1 MLNTIHQGLYLASSW
16 LWCIGAFLPLLI
28 MRDYGTG
35 ALVAFTAVNVGG
47 AAAFGYVMSR
57 RNQAEFLTRHRNA
70 LNIFSHVTIAFQI
83 YFVCWLSSLV
93 GWWLLGV
100 MLALTALFYVGH
112 SLLNWI
118 TAALFIGSMLLF
130 REHLESFPLAGLN
143 WTLHPGWWH
152 TLLPFALGFI
162 LCPYLDLTFHRA
174 LQQSERGTLSFALG
188 FLVLFL
194 AFLLF
199 VFSYVDELSQLFS
212 GESTVTAASLWP
224 VIAFI
229 TLQTAFT
236 VAVHTKEYVR
246 FNAAKITPLLRNYGL
261 YCAGLVLFMALVHNR
276 LLPWLGVPVTEVVY
290 KTFLLYYG
298 LIAPLYLLLPRQ
310 RPLLLTAMVVTAP
323 LYSLGFVL
331 GHNSLFYL
339 SVSMLLVAA
348 VILLSRRMTGGLAQ
362 NGESLETERI

>member
-1 MLNTIHQGLYLASSW
+1 MLNTVHQGLYLASSW

-28 MRDYGTG
+28 MRDYGAG
-35 ALVAFTAVNVGG
+35 ALMLFTAVNVGG

-57 RNQAEFLTRHRNA
+57 RSQSEFLARHRTA

-100 MLALTALFYVGH
+100 MLALAVLLYLGH
-112 SLLNWI
+112 TLLNWV

-130 REHLESFPLAGLN
+130 RQHLDNFPLTGLN
-143 WTLHPGWWH
+143 LTLHTGWWH

-174 LQQSERGTLSFALG
+174 LQQSQRGSLSFALG

-199 VFSYVDELSQLFS
+199 VFSYVDELSRLFS
-212 GESTVTAASLWP
+212 GEGTITAASLWP

-236 VAVHTKEYVR
+236 VAAHSKEYFR
-246 FNAAKITPLLRNYGL
+246 FNAAKVAPMLRNYGV
-261 YCAGLVLFMALVHNR
+261 YVVGLVVLMALFHEQ
-276 LLPWLGVPVTEVVY
+276 LMPWLDVPVTEAVY

-298 LIAPLYLLLPRQ
+298 LIAPLYLLLPRKP
-310 RPLLLTAMVVTAP
+310 PLLLAAIVLIAP
-323 LYSLGFVL
+323 TYSLGFVL
-331 GHNSLFYL
+331 GQNALFYL
-339 SVSMLLVAA
+339 SISMVLTAA
-348 VILLSRRMTGGLAQ
+348 VVIASRRMAGLQQ
-362 NGESLETERI
+362 N

>member
-1 MLNTIHQGLYLASSW
+1 MLNTVHQGLYLASSW

-35 ALVAFTAVNVGG
+35 ALILFTAVNAGG

-57 RNQAEFLTRHRNA
+57 RNQAEFMSRHRGA
-70 LNIFSHVTIAFQI
+70 LNVFSHVTIAFQI

-100 MLALTALFYVGH
+100 MLVLAALFYLGH
-112 SLLNWI
+112 TLLNWI

-130 REHLESFPLAGLN
+130 RQHLENFPLTGLS
-143 WTLHPGWWH
+143 WTLYSGWWH

-174 LQQSERGTLSFALG
+174 LQQSQRGTLSFALG
-188 FLVLFL
+188 FLVLFF

-212 GESTVTAASLWP
+212 GEGTVTAASLWP

-236 VAVHTKEYVR
+236 VAVHSKEYFR
-246 FNAAKITPLLRNYGL
+246 FNSVKVTPVLRNYGI
-261 YCAGLVLFMALVHNR
+261 YCAGLVVFMVLFHGQ
-276 LLPWLGVPVTEVVY
+276 LLPWLEVPVTEVVY

-310 RPLLLTAMVVTAP
+310 RPLLLAAIVLIAP
-323 LYSLGFVL
+323 TYSLGFVL
-331 GHNSLFYL
+331 GHNALFYL
-339 SVSMLLVAA
+339 SISMLLAA
-348 VILLSRRMTGGLAQ
+348 VVILVSRRMV
-362 NGESLETERI
+362 SLQQP

>member
-1 MLNTIHQGLYLASSW
+1 MLNTVHQGLYLASSW

-57 RNQAEFLTRHRNA
+57 RNQAEFLSRHRSA
-70 LNIFSHVTIAFQI
+70 LNVFSHVTIAFQV

-93 GWWLLGV
+93 GWWIFAV
-100 MLALTALFYVGH
+100 MLGLAALFYVGH

-118 TAALFIGSMLLF
+118 TAALFVGSMLLF
-130 REHLESFPLAGLN
+130 REHLHNFPLTGLD
-143 WTLHPGWWH
+143 WTVHAGWWH

-162 LCPYLDLTFHRA
+162 FCPYLDLTFHRA
-174 LQQSERGTLSFALG
+174 LQQSQHGSRSFALG

-199 VFSYVDELSQLFS
+199 VFSYVDELSQLYS
-212 GESTVTAASLWP
+212 GAGTVTAASLWP

-246 FNAAKITPLLRNYGL
+246 FNAASIMPLLRNYGL
-261 YCAGLVLFMALVHNR
+261 YCLGLVLFLALCQDQ
-276 LLPWLGVPVTEVVY
+276 LLPWLEVPVTEVVY
-290 KTFLLYYG
+290 KSFLLYYG
-298 LIAPLYLLLPRQ
+298 LIAPLYLLLPRR
-310 RPLLLTAMVVTAP
+310 RPLLLTAVVVAAP

-331 GHNSLFYL
+331 GQNALFYL

-348 VILLSRRMTGGLAQ
+348 VIGLSRRMAGGVAR
-362 NGESLETERI
+362 N